1 LKKALQYIRDLRSE
15 WFRISWPDRDS
26 VMRSVILILVFSA
39 LAAAFVFLVDSAMSM
54 LVGWIF

>member
-1 LKKALQYIRDLRSE
+1 MKKALQYIRDVRAE
-15 WFRISWPDRDS
+15 WFKISWPDRDS
-26 VMRSVILILVFSA
+26 VARSVVLILVFSA